1 MLTIA
6 PTVLGARLTSN
17 TRSRL
22 TTASLVV
29 GFALLTGLSALWKIP
44 LGFTPVPITG
54 QTFAVLLAGATL
66 GFRAGAA
73 SQLLYLAMGA
83 VGLPFYSGGSSGW
96 EVLTGPT
103 VGYLIGFVIAAAVV
117 GRLAQAKADRRV
129 LTAVPAFAFGTVV
142 IYVCGVIGLVT
153 VTGMN
158 VGEAFTAGVVPFLIG
173 DALKAVAAGLLLPA
187 AWSLSSPR

>member
-1 MLTIA
+1 MLTVA

-17 TRSRL
+17 TRGRL
-22 TTASLVV
+22 MTATLVA
-29 GFALLTGLSALWKIP
+29 GFALLTGLSALWEIP

-66 GFRAGAA
+66 GLRAGAA

-96 EVLTGPT
+96 QVLTGPT
-103 VGYLIGFVIAAAVV
+103 VGYLLGFVIAAAVV
-117 GRLAQAKADRRV
+117 GRLAQAKADRKV
-129 LTAVPAFAFGTVV
+129 LTAVPAFAFGTLV
-142 IYVCGVIGLVT
+142 IYICGVIGLVT

>member
-1 MLTIA
+1 MLTVA

-22 TTASLVV
+22 MTATLVV
-29 GFALLTGLSALWKIP
+29 GFALLTGLSALWEIP

-66 GFRAGAA
+66 GLRAGAA

-117 GRLAQAKADRRV
+117 GRLAQAKADRKV
-129 LTAVPAFAFGTVV
+129 LTAVPAFAFGTLV
-142 IYVCGVIGLVT
+142 IYTCGVIGLVT

>member
-1 MLTIA
+1 VLTIA

>member
-1 MLTIA
+1 MLTVA

-22 TTASLVV
+22 MTATLVV
-29 GFALLTGLSALWKIP
+29 GFALLTGLSALWEIP

-66 GFRAGAA
+66 GLRAGAA

-103 VGYLIGFVIAAAVV
+103 VGYLLGFVIAAAVV
-117 GRLAQAKADRRV
+117 GRLAQAKADRKV
-129 LTAVPAFAFGTVV
+129 LTAVPAFAFGTLV
-142 IYVCGVIGLVT
+142 IYTCGVIGLVT

-187 AWSLSSPR
+187 AWSMSSPR